1 MANRRIMLCLMTV
14 ALALAAGGSPSAAA
28 TSLDVELGWGG
39 AYRAGRWSPLFI
51 TAADSRPRN
60 VLIELYSPQG
70 TNFAMRIRQIVT
82 IGPQKTTFV
91 LYAPLAGYL
100 ESLSVTLR
108 DPSSGRSLAD
118 WTGEFFY
125 GGAPAG
131 AATQAPQ
138 AFEHLILVSGRHGA
152 QRILQNHFHD
162 NRIGVCSVH
171 PLRLAASPQGYDSVS
186 VLVLDQPDLTRLSR
200 EQQQAIVDWVR
211 GGGMLVCWMSEDAQ
225 PPNAPIIDAL
235 PAVVGEN
242 IAISLEE
249 RSVREAGLPARF
261 RSLKGRQLTPLPDA
275 QRIPL
280 FGDDVAA
287 FRHRLGLGHVVLLPF
302 DPSTF
307 TFDSA
312 TASHAFWR
320 PLLDSALDLY
330 DPDSKNPYYNNPYND
345 AWQQTR
351 ALAASRTMDLLGD
364 VPGIGRFGFSYV
376 AYVLI
381 GMMLVVGPID
391 WIVLKRLGRQPWTWL
406 TTSGWIALVTLGA
419 MFIGYV
425 FKSGD
430 LHYRTLRLIDQVDGM
445 SIVTND
451 SIGIYSPRTRIY
463 ELTDIDPE
471 GWWQPLVAEPA
482 YYARGGMKTDIRFH
496 QDYRG
501 NRPEQMLINV
511 WNLRFLTAQTI
522 APAPPVIE
530 ADLRYEHRHGAN
542 FVVGTIVNRGPV
554 PLKNLLVRVKGGTC
568 PLGGE
573 PLPPGA
579 QVQVNHRFTDHDRRF
594 RYNPYNAHQ
603 YGFYD
608 HELAGQYDG
617 VWDIDPRRSRAIDRI
632 LDNRQDAACI
642 YATADDVAPVARL
655 SQTGAIEKHMQY
667 VRAVVSIKPI
677 QALAAGEGGTGP

>member
-1 MANRRIMLCLMTV
+1 MANRRIILCLMTV
-14 ALALAAGGSPSAAA
+14 ALALAAGASPSPAA
-28 TSLDVELGWGG
+28 TSLDVEVGWGG
-39 AYRAGRWSPLFI
+39 AYRAGRWSPLFV

-82 IGPQKTTFV
+82 IGPQKTTFA

-108 DPSSGRSLAD
+108 DPSSGRSLAY
-118 WTGEFFY
+118 WTGESFY
-125 GGAPAG
+125 AGGATP
-131 AATQAPQ
+131 APQ
-138 AFEHLILVSGRHGA
+138 AFEQLILVSGRHGA

-162 NRIGVCSVH
+162 DRVGVCSVH
-171 PLRLAASPQGYDSVS
+171 PLRLPASPQGYDSVS
-186 VLVLDQPDLTRLSR
+186 VLVLDQPDLARLSR

-211 GGGMLVCWMSEDAQ
+211 GGGTLVCWMSEDAQ
-225 PPNAPIIDAL
+225 PPHAPIIDAL

-242 IAISLEE
+242 IAISPEQ
-249 RSVREAGLPARF
+249 RKIREAGLPPRF
-261 RSLKGRQLTPLPDA
+261 ANLKGRQLTPLPGA

-287 FRHRLGLGHVVLLPF
+287 FRHGLGLGHVVLLPF

-307 TFDSA
+307 LFDSP
-312 TASHAFWR
+312 ASAHAFWR
-320 PLLDSALDLY
+320 PMLDSALDLY
-330 DPDSKNPYYNNPYND
+330 DPDAKNRYYNSPWND

-351 ALAASRTMDLLGD
+351 TLAANRTMDLLGD
-364 VPGIGRFGFSYV
+364 VPGVGRFGFSYV

-391 WIVLKRLGRQPWTWL
+391 WIVLKRLGRQPWTWV
-406 TTSGWIALVTLGA
+406 TTCGWIALVTLGA

-445 SIVTND
+445 TVVTND
-451 SIGIYSPRTRIY
+451 SVGIYSPRTRVY
-463 ELTDIDPE
+463 ELIGVDPE
-471 GWWQPLVAEPA
+471 GWWQPLLAEPVS
-482 YYARGGMKTDIRFH
+482 YARGGMKTDIRFH

-530 ADLRYEHRHGAN
+530 ADLRYDHREGKN

-568 PLGGE
+568 LFGE
-573 PLPPGA
+573 AALPPGA
-579 QVQVNHRFTDHDRRF
+579 QMQVNHPFTDHDRRF
-594 RYNPYNAHQ
+594 RYHPYNAYQ
-603 YGFYD
+603 YGYHD
-608 HELAGQYDG
+608 QELLRQYDG
-617 VWDIDPRRSRAIDRI
+617 AWNIDPGRSRAIDRI
-632 LDNRQDAACI
+632 LDNRQDAACV
-642 YATADDVAPVARL
+642 YATAENVPPVAGL
-655 SQTGAIEKHMQY
+655 SQPGAIEKHMQY

-677 QALAAGEGGTGP
+677 QPLAAGEAGTHP